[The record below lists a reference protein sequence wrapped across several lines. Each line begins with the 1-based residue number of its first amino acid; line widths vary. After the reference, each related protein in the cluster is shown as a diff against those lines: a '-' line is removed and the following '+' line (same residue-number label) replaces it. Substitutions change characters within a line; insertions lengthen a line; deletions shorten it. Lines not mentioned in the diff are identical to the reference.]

1 MAKRNKK
8 NQIQVAKAQLDRIQY
23 TFDSLE
29 EPAMAKVIQADR
41 DRMDVLLSRLKAAPA
56 EVIDEVEVMHRRYPN
71 VLCFENWLCVCY
83 RALGR
88 RHEAL
93 RIYERQLQQSPDYIF
108 ARTSLA
114 DLALENFDIDTAVD
128 LIQPDTETL
137 KSLYPNR
144 EKFHI
149 SEVRHWHLLVGK
161 IALLRGN
168 LNQTRQCR
176 DLLRHLEP
184 NSPAAAELERLLNG
198 NTETWQAKARLMS
211 QFKKLSAEQREE
223 IEVGEEET

>member
-8 NQIQVAKAQLDRIQY
+8 NQIQAAKARLDYIQY
-23 TFDSLE
+23 TFDTLD
-29 EPAMAKVIQADR
+29 EPAMRRVSPADR
-41 DRMDVLLSRLKAAPA
+41 DRMDALLSRLKAAPA
-56 EVIDEVEVMHRRYPN
+56 EVIDEVEALHRRYPD

-88 RHEAL
+88 RDEAA
-93 RIYERQLQQSPDYIF
+93 RIYERQFQQNPDYIF

-114 DLALENFDIDTAVD
+114 DMALEVFDLDTAID

-137 KSLYPNR
+137 KSLFPNR

-149 SEVRHWHLLVGK
+149 SEVRHWHLLMGK
-161 IALLRGN
+161 IALLRGD
-168 LNQTRQCR
+168 LPQTRQCR

-184 NSPAAAELERLLNG
+184 NSPAAAELERLLKG
-198 NTETWQAKARLMS
+198 TLKAGRP
-211 QFKKLSAEQREE
+211 RP
-223 IEVGEEET
+223 G